1 MNVLRKTQKY
11 VTFSVPIE
19 KKVRKAEKDGNQDI
33 TTISC
38 KIKFINSPRFMQ
50 SSLSNLVDNLTEGIH
65 KIKCNDYN
73 CFLEYQSVNDNLIK
87 CKCLSCKKIIQI
99 TLMKNRKIDSR
110 VNSSFLI
117 TILINS
123 FCCLEK
129 VLILANKWMGGKSL
143 IKHNYIKNKIF
154 TVF

>member
-1 MNVLRKTQKY
+1 
-11 VTFSVPIE
+11 
-19 KKVRKAEKDGNQDI
+19 
-33 TTISC
+33 
-38 KIKFINSPRFMQ
+38 MQ

-99 TLMKNRKIDSR
+99 TLMKNWKIDSR

-117 TILINS
+117 TILINP

-129 VLILANKWMGGKSL
+129 VLILPNIWMDGKSL
-143 IKHNYIKNKIF
+143 IKHNYTKNKIF